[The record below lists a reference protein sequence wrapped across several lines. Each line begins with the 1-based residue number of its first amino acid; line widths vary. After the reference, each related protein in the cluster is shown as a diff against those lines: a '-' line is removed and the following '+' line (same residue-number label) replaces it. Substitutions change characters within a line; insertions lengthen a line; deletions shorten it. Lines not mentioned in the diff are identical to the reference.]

1 LGDSSF
7 GIEALV
13 SVVLNKRKIR
23 VLIIDDHAGM
33 REGISAVVNA
43 QPDMMVVGEAAD
55 GHEAIQR
62 FRELQPDVSV
72 VDWNLPIVRGEEVLG
87 TLNKEFPNARF
98 VVITAL
104 NGDDCIRQALNL
116 GAHAFLHKDMLRREL
131 LPAIR
136 AVHDGQ
142 HYIPEAIAKRV
153 KNGH

>member
-1 LGDSSF
+1 MGDSSF

-13 SVVLNKRKIR
+13 SVVLNRGKIR
-23 VLIIDDHAGM
+23 VLLVDDHEGM

-72 VDWNLPIVRGEEVLG
+72 VDWYLPMVRGEEVLA
-87 TLNKEFPNARF
+87 TLYKEFPNARF

-104 NGDDCIRQALNL
+104 NGDDCIRQAFSL
-116 GAHAFLHKDMLRREL
+116 GAQCYLHKDMLRREL

-142 HYIPEAIAKRV
+142 HYIPEAIAKRLR
-153 KNGH
+153 NGH

>member
-1 LGDSSF
+1 ML
-7 GIEALV
+7 LV
-13 SVVLNKRKIR
+13 
-23 VLIIDDHAGM
+23 DDHEGM

-43 QPDMMVVGEAAD
+43 QPDMTVVGEAAD

-87 TLNKEFPNARF
+87 ALNKEFPNARF

-131 LPAIR
+131 LAAIR
-136 AVHDGQ
+136 AVHQGEKYLPDK
-142 HYIPEAIAKRV
+142 IANWIKKER
-153 KNGH
+153 

>member
-13 SVVLNKRKIR
+13 SVVLNKGKIR
-23 VLIIDDHAGM
+23 VLLVDDHEGM

-55 GHEAIQR
+55 GHEAIQK

-72 VDWNLPIVRGEEVLG
+72 VAVSLQNIRGEEVLD

-116 GAHAFLHKDMLRREL
+116 GAHAFLHEDMLRREL
-131 LPAIR
+131 LAAIR
-136 AVHDGQ
+136 AVHQGEKYLPDK
-142 HYIPEAIAKRV
+142 IANWFKKER
-153 KNGH
+153 

>member
-1 LGDSSF
+1 
-7 GIEALV
+7 
-13 SVVLNKRKIR
+13 VLNKGKIR
-23 VLIIDDHAGM
+23 VLLVDDHAGM

-43 QPDMMVVGEAAD
+43 QPDMMVVGEAAN

-72 VDWNLPIVRGEEVLG
+72 VDWNLPIVGGEEVLA
-87 TLNKEFPNARF
+87 TLYEEFPNARF

-104 NGDDCIRQALNL
+104 NGDDSIRQALSL
-116 GAHAFLHKDMLRREL
+116 GAQCYLHKDMLRREL

-142 HYIPEAIAKRV
+142 HYIPEAIAKRLRT
-153 KNGH
+153 GQ

>member
-1 LGDSSF
+1 M
-7 GIEALV
+7 V
-13 SVVLNKRKIR
+13 
-23 VLIIDDHAGM
+23 DDHASM

-43 QPDMMVVGEAAD
+43 QPDMMIAGEASD
-55 GHEAIQR
+55 GEQAIER
-62 FRELQPDVSV
+62 FRELRPDVALL
-72 VDWNLPIVRGEEVLG
+72 DWNLPRIQGEQVLASVRS
-87 TLNKEFPNARF
+87 EFPNARF

-142 HYIPEAIAKRV
+142 HYIPEAIAKRLR
-153 KNGH
+153 NGH

>member
-1 LGDSSF
+1 ML
-7 GIEALV
+7 LV
-13 SVVLNKRKIR
+13 
-23 VLIIDDHAGM
+23 DDHEGM

-43 QPDMMVVGEAAD
+43 QSDMMVVGEAAD

-87 TLNKEFPNARF
+87 ALNKEFPNARF

-131 LPAIR
+131 LAAIR
-136 AVHDGQ
+136 AVHQGEKYLPDK
-142 HYIPEAIAKRV
+142 IANWIKKER
-153 KNGH
+153 